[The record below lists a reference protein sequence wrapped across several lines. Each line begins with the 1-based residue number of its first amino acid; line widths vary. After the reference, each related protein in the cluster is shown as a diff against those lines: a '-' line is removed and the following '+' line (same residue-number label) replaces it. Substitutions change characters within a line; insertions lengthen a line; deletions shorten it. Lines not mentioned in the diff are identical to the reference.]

1 MKAFSVKQPWAWLI
15 ANGYKDVDN
24 RPWPAAHKG
33 NVLVHATK
41 ERASEHE
48 WRIARKLCETHGI
61 ELPPETALPRGGI
74 VGIVSITGCTLGH
87 CKSPWFSG
95 PVGWQ
100 LADARQLDFVP
111 FKGRLSLFETGL
123 EPEPNRATLK
133 PCNARPK
140 LVDNY

>member
-1 MKAFSVKQPWAWLI
+1 LKAFSVKQPWAWLI
-15 ANGYKDVDN
+15 VNGHKDVDN
-24 RPWPAAHKG
+24 RLWPAAHIG

-48 WRIARKLCETHGI
+48 WHIARKLCETQGI
-61 ELPPETALPRGGI
+61 ELPPEAALPRGGI

-87 CKSPWFSG
+87 CQSPWFSG

-111 FKGRLSLFETGL
+111 FKGRLTLFETGL
-123 EPEPNRATLK
+123 EPEPNRNTLK
-133 PCNARPK
+133 QCKVRPA
-140 LVDNY
+140 LVVNY

>member
-1 MKAFSVKQPWAWLI
+1 MKAFSVKQPWAFLI
-15 ANGYKDVDN
+15 TSGYKDVDN
-24 RPWPAAHKG
+24 RLWPVAHKG

-48 WRIARKLCETHGI
+48 WRIARKLCEKQGI
-61 ELPPETALPRGGI
+61 DLPPEAALPRGGI

-87 CKSPWFSG
+87 CQSPWFFG

-123 EPEPNRATLK
+123 ELDLHRNTLK
-133 PCNARPK
+133 LCNTRSA
-140 LVDNY
+140 LVVNY

>member
-15 ANGYKDVDN
+15 ANGHKDVDN
-24 RPWPAAHKG
+24 RLWPVAHIG

-48 WRIARKLCETHGI
+48 WRIARKLCETQGI
-61 ELPPETALPRGGI
+61 ELPPEAALPRGGI

-87 CKSPWFSG
+87 CQSPWFSG

-100 LADARQLDFVP
+100 LADARQLEFVP

-123 EPEPNRATLK
+123 EPETNRNTLK
-133 PCNARPK
+133 QCNASSA
-140 LVDNY
+140 LVVNY